1 MKTNTLFVAS
11 ILTASLAASLAA
23 TTPASAGGFM
33 GYSTYEGRT
42 TTVAGNGE
50 GSRMVFGFGAGG
62 MRMDMRQRPMP
73 GTIQIDDGHGGWMD
87 YHRPARSDVMGSSI
101 YRGRETVVTRN
112 ADGSHTVNATE
123 NGMTTSE
130 VHREAPRGTIQVDD
144 GNGGWKPYVAP
155 PKSNVLGSSTYEGV
169 TKVVTKDDIKPL
181 PKGISVDDGKGGWKP
196 YVAPPKSNVLG
207 SSTYNGV
214 TTVMTKDDI
223 KPLPKGISVDDGKGG
238 WKPYVAPPKSKL
250 IGSTTFDGKTT
261 TVTDNGDGTHT
272 VTTTE
277 NGMTSSETH
286 AAHR

>member
-11 ILTASLAASLAA
+11 ILTASLGGSLAA
-23 TTPASAGGFM
+23 TAPASAGGFM

-42 TTVAGNGE
+42 TMVAGNGE
-50 GSRMVFGFGAGG
+50 GSRMVFRFGTGG
-62 MRMDMRQRPMP
+62 MRMNSYQRPMP
-73 GTIQIDDGHGGWMD
+73 GTIQVDDGHGGWMD
-87 YHRPARSDVMGSSI
+87 YQRPARNHIMGSSI
-101 YRGRETVVTRN
+101 YGGRETVVTRN
-112 ADGSHTVNATE
+112 ADGSHTVNVTQ

-130 VHREAPRGTIQVDD
+130 VHHEAPRGTIQVDD

-169 TKVVTKDDIKPL
+169 AKVVTKDDIKPL

-196 YVAPPKSNVLG
+196 YVAP
-207 SSTYNGV
+207 
-214 TTVMTKDDI
+214 
-223 KPLPKGISVDDGKGG
+223 
-238 WKPYVAPPKSKL
+238 AKSKL
-250 IGSTTFDGKTT
+250 IGSTTFDGRTT